1 MNTVANIS
9 YNQAENVS
17 QSACQLK
24 FHVQRGISHFFIP
37 NLYNIIYLFLVHH
50 RWDRLIENRTK
61 LEKKRIANIWKKM
74 LVTRKINSENGVDNA
89 QVESF
94 DGDGDGSTGGLGLS
108 NKQFIKLPKHYEPSL
123 FTRVQ

>member
-1 MNTVANIS
+1 M
-9 YNQAENVS
+9 
-17 QSACQLK
+17 
-24 FHVQRGISHFFIP
+24 
-37 NLYNIIYLFLVHH
+37 HH

-108 NKQFIKLPKHYEPSL
+108 NK
-123 FTRVQ
+123 